1 MIDVVVAGAGP
12 AGSMAAYVAACAGAR
27 VLIVDR
33 DHFPRDKLCGDTL
46 NPGAL
51 ALLDSLGLAE
61 ELAAHGRPI
70 AGMVVTGGGARVET
84 RYAAGRTGLAITRR
98 VLDDWL
104 LSRAIAAGAQF
115 EPGVIVRGPLLDQTA
130 AGPVVRGL
138 VLARRG
144 SPAVPMRMPGT
155 ITIAADGRM
164 SAVARALGLAGKAP
178 RVRRW
183 AFGAYASGIEAVT
196 DLGEMHVSPGRYV
209 GIARVDDDRANVCV
223 VTGPRP
229 AGPTP
234 LDVMQRVI
242 VADPL
247 LRRRFERARFETPV
261 RVLGP
266 LAAESRAP
274 GVDGL
279 LLAGDAAGFVDPMT
293 GDGVYLALRGGLL
306 AADEALKVLESGDYA
321 GAVWRLDRARRRE
334 IGPKHRFGRLV
345 RTLVE
350 SSAAVTAAGLGARVV
365 PAAVRW
371 AVRYA
376 GDAA

>member
-12 AGSMAAYVAACAGAR
+12 AGSMAAYVAARAGAR

-33 DHFPRDKLCGDTL
+33 DRFPRDKLCGDTL

-51 ALLDSLGLAE
+51 ALLASLGLAE
-61 ELAAHGRPI
+61 GLAAHGRPI
-70 AGMVVTGGGARVET
+70 GGMVVTGGGARVET
-84 RYAAGRTGLAITRR
+84 RYADGRTGLAITRR

-115 EPGVIVRGPLLDQTA
+115 EPGVIVRGPLVDETTA
-130 AGPVVRGL
+130 RPVVRGL

-144 SPAVPMRMPGT
+144 SHAAPLRMPGT

-164 SAVARALGLAGKAP
+164 SAVARALGLAATAP

-196 DLGEMHVSPGRYV
+196 DLGEMHVSAGRYV

-234 LDVMQRVI
+234 LDVMRRVI
-242 VADPL
+242 EADPW
-247 LRRRFERARFETPV
+247 LRHRFDRVRFETPV

-350 SSAAVTAAGLGARVV
+350 SSAAVTAAGLGARLV